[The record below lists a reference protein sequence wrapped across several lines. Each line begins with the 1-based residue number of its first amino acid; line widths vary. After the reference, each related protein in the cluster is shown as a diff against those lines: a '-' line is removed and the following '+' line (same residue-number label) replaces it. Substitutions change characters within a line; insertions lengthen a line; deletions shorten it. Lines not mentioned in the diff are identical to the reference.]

1 MVVIH
6 IVADQDNVEALM
18 SLMAANEMKSMGK
31 VEKALK
37 LIEHGI
43 ALAPKNPDLLNS
55 YGELI
60 ETLQNDIVTAD
71 QMYYKVC
78 QFMLFLC
85 IFKILELFNLSFKIF
100 TLGTYT

>member
-1 MVVIH
+1 MIH
-6 IVADQDNVEALM
+6 IAAEQDNVEALM

-43 ALAPKNPDLLNS
+43 ALAPKNSDLLNG

-60 ETLQNDIVTAD
+60 ETIRDDIVTAD
-71 QMYYKVC
+71 QMYFQVC
-78 QFMLFLC
+78 KYMLFEC
-85 IFKILELFNLSFKIF
+85 IYLIHLFEYLQ
-100 TLGTYT
+100 